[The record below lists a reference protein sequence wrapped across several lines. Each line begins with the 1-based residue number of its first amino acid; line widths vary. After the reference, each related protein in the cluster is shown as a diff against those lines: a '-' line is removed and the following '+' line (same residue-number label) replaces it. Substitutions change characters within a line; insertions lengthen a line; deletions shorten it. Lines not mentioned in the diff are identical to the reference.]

1 MGKLRKIGKK
11 IKRGF
16 KSIGKRLK
24 KGLGKIA
31 KAFGKLGPLG
41 SIALS
46 FLLPGMGS
54 VLSGWLSNMGPVG
67 EFILN
72 IGSKIQKGANWVKD
86 GVGRVFNKVTDAIEY
101 GMNKVSKTGTAGSSF
116 RNWVS
121 EQTKG
126 FIDPSTQGVEDIT
139 IPGSTKTITKP
150 IGKDMTGPSQQ
161 FTVEVPETTISAE
174 AQIGIGGPK
183 VPQTPK
189 GMTDPVYMDGID
201 TDLKKGFYEKA
212 DLDTY
217 YKGANTP
224 INKYS
229 NPDPSQIGANT
240 DIAGANIGITGP
252 PEPIR
257 AIDSTGIKTS
267 KYLKAPTP
275 KGKGFFGKGK
285 ETYSYVAPIT
295 KAGGKILQDESD
307 AAYSDYLMKRENAQ
321 RAGLIAEETLSMVPT
336 NTYTYAPQNFIE
348 MNSLD
353 NNPNA
358 MAQMTSGYG
367 LILEDFYA

>member
-11 IKRGF
+11 LKRGF
-16 KSIGKRLK
+16 KSLGKKLK
-24 KGLGKIA
+24 KGLGKIG

-46 FLLPGMGS
+46 FLLPGIGN
-54 VLSGWLSNMGPVG
+54 VLTGWLSNMGPVG

-86 GVGRVFNKVTDAIEY
+86 GVGRVFNRVTDAIEY
-101 GMNKVSKTGTAGSSF
+101 GMNKVSGTFGGTGQAGSNF

-139 IPGSTKTITKP
+139 VPGSTKTIT
-150 IGKDMTGPSQQ
+150 GPDG
-161 FTVEVPETTISAE
+161 FTKEIKVPETTISAE

-201 TDLKKGFYEKA
+201 TDLKKGFYEQA
-212 DLDTY
+212 DLDKY
-217 YKGANTP
+217 YKGVDSTL
-224 INKYS
+224 
-229 NPDPSQIGANT
+229 
-240 DIAGANIGITGP
+240 DIATGKITEGVTTGP
-252 PEPIR
+252 LP
-257 AIDSTGIKTS
+257 STEVAVKTTGD
-267 KYLKAPTP
+267 LKAPTP

-295 KAGGKILQDESD
+295 KVGGKILQDESD
-307 AAYSDYLMKRENAQ
+307 AAYADYLMKRENAQ

-336 NTYTYAPQNFIE
+336 NTYAYAPQNFIE
-348 MNSLD
+348 MNTLN

-367 LILEDFYA
+367 LILEDFYS

>member
-16 KSIGKRLK
+16 KSLGKKLK

-86 GVGRVFNKVTDAIEY
+86 GVGRVFNRVTDAIEY
-101 GMNKVSKTGTAGSSF
+101 GMNAVSKPFMQEGARGAGSAF
-116 RNWVS
+116 RDFVS
-121 EQTKG
+121 QATGG

-139 IPGSTKTITKP
+139 VPGSTKTIT
-150 IGKDMTGPSQQ
+150 GPDG
-161 FTVEVPETTISAE
+161 FTKEIQVPETTISAKS
-174 AQIGIGGPK
+174 QVGIGGPK

-189 GMTDPVYMDGID
+189 GMTDPVYIDGID
-201 TDLKKGFYEKA
+201 TDLKKGFYEQA
-212 DLDTY
+212 NLDKY
-217 YKGANTP
+217 YTGQDQVLTMSKGYQGVVRDP
-224 INKYS
+224 IPGEVLTDNQVTIKGISENKS
-229 NPDPSQIGANT
+229 
-240 DIAGANIGITGP
+240 
-252 PEPIR
+252 
-257 AIDSTGIKTS
+257 
-267 KYLKAPTP
+267 LKAPTP
-275 KGKGFFGKGK
+275 KGKGFFGRGK

-295 KAGGKILQDESD
+295 QAGGKILQDESD
-307 AAYSDYLMKRENAQ
+307 AAYADYLMKRENAQ

-353 NNPNA
+353 DNPNA

-367 LILEDFYA
+367 LILEDFYS

>member
-16 KSIGKRLK
+16 SKIGKKLK

-54 VLSGWLSNMGPVG
+54 VLSGWLGNMGSVG
-67 EFILN
+67 KFILD
-72 IGSKIQKGANWVKD
+72 IGAKIGEGANWVKN
-86 GVGRVFNKVTDAIEY
+86 GVGRVFNRVTDAIEY
-101 GMNKVSKTGTAGSSF
+101 GMNKVSGAFGGTGTTGSNF

-126 FIDPSTQGVEDIT
+126 FIDPSTQSIEDIT
-139 IPGSTKTITKP
+139 VPGSTKTIT
-150 IGKDMTGPSQQ
+150 GPDG
-161 FTVEVPETTISAE
+161 FTKEIKVPETTISAE
-174 AQIGIGGPK
+174 AQVGIGGPK
-183 VPQTPK
+183 IPQTPK
-189 GMTDPVYMDGID
+189 NMVDPVYVDGLD
-201 TDLKKGFYEKA
+201 TDLKKGFYEQA

-217 YKGANTP
+217 YKGADTP

-229 NPDPSQIGANT
+229 ITDPSQIGAST
-240 DIAGANIGITGP
+240 DITGANIGITGP

-267 KYLKAPTP
+267 KYLEAPTP
-275 KGKGFFGKGK
+275 KGKGFFSKGK

-307 AAYSDYLMKRENAQ
+307 AAYSDYLMKRENAS
-321 RAGLIAEETLSMVPT
+321 RAGLIAEQTLSMVPT
-336 NTYTYAPQNFIE
+336 NEYSYAPQNFI
-348 MNSLD
+348 NINNLD
-353 NNPNA
+353 NDPIGMQQLA
-358 MAQMTSGYG
+358 AGYG
-367 LILEDFYA
+367 MILNDYTS

>member
-41 SIALS
+41 SIALAT
-46 FLLPGMGS
+46 LLPGMGS

-86 GVGRVFNKVTDAIEY
+86 GVGRVFNRVTDAIEY
-101 GMNKVSKTGTAGSSF
+101 GMNKVSGAFGGTGTTGSNF

-139 IPGSTKTITKP
+139 VPGSTKTIT
-150 IGKDMTGPSQQ
+150 GPDG
-161 FTVEVPETTISAE
+161 FTKEIKVPETTISAE

-217 YKGANTP
+217 YKGIDT
-224 INKYS
+224 
-229 NPDPSQIGANT
+229 T
-240 DIAGANIGITGP
+240 VDITSGKVIEGITGGP
-252 PEPIR
+252 LPQGQ
-257 AIDSTGIKTS
+257 TVIKTS
-267 KYLKAPTP
+267 PDIKGFKP
-275 KGKGFFGKGK
+275 KGGGYFGRAKK
-285 ETYSYVAPIT
+285 SYAYIAPIT

>member
-54 VLSGWLSNMGPVG
+54 VLSGWLGNMGPVG

-101 GMNKVSKTGTAGSSF
+101 GMNAVSKPFMKEGARGAGSAF
-116 RNWVS
+116 RDFVS
-121 EQTKG
+121 ESTGG
-126 FIDPSTQGVEDIT
+126 FIDRSTVDLSDSLTSGGMRTDIVTDSNPFTKDDFIKDMSKKDLNALQDSNKFMRDINKFESKGIEGLTKKSTDKGFEYYKTGEDGKLLNK
-139 IPGSTKTITKP
+139 PFKTITDK
-150 IGKDMTGPSQQ
+150 SLNY
-161 FTVEVPETTISAE
+161 VPEGKQPSLFNSDVEYDSFKAKVKDSREFDAYKKVSFVAE
-174 AQIGIGGPK
+174 
-183 VPQTPK
+183 K
-189 GMTDPVYMDGID
+189 GQG
-201 TDLKKGFYEKA
+201 
-212 DLDTY
+212 
-217 YKGANTP
+217 
-224 INKYS
+224 
-229 NPDPSQIGANT
+229 
-240 DIAGANIGITGP
+240 
-252 PEPIR
+252 
-257 AIDSTGIKTS
+257 
-267 KYLKAPTP
+267 
-275 KGKGFFGKGK
+275 
-285 ETYSYVAPIT
+285 
-295 KAGGKILQDESD
+295 ILQDESD
-307 AAYSDYLMKRENAQ
+307 AAYSDYLMRRENAS

-348 MNSLD
+348 MNSLND
-353 NNPNA
+353 NPNGI
-358 MAQMTSGYG
+358 AQMTSGYG
-367 LILEDFYA
+367 LILEDFYS

>member
-16 KSIGKRLK
+16 SKIGKKLK

-41 SIALS
+41 SIALAT
-46 FLLPGMGS
+46 LLPGMGS

-86 GVGRVFNKVTDAIEY
+86 GVGRVFNRVTDAIEY
-101 GMNKVSKTGTAGSSF
+101 GMNKVSGAFGGTGTTGSNF

-139 IPGSTKTITKP
+139 VPGSTKTIT
-150 IGKDMTGPSQQ
+150 GPDG
-161 FTVEVPETTISAE
+161 FTKEIQVPETTISAKS
-174 AQIGIGGPK
+174 QVGIGGPK

-189 GMTDPVYMDGID
+189 GMTDPVYIDGID
-201 TDLKKGFYEKA
+201 TDLKKGFYEQA
-212 DLDTY
+212 DLDKY
-217 YKGANTP
+217 YKGVDTTV
-224 INKYS
+224 
-229 NPDPSQIGANT
+229 DIGAGTSSITNMT
-240 DIAGANIGITGP
+240 PQLSSSPVVGGDIIK
-252 PEPIR
+252 PIDR
-257 AIDSTGIKTS
+257 TTIKTTGD
-267 KYLKAPTP
+267 LKAPTP
-275 KGKGFFGKGK
+275 KGKGFFGRGK

-295 KAGGKILQDESD
+295 QVGGKILQDESD
-307 AAYSDYLMKRENAQ
+307 AAYADYLMKRENAQ
-321 RAGLIAEETLSMVPT
+321 RAGLIAEETLSMVPS
-336 NTYTYAPQNFIE
+336 NNYAYAPQNFIE

-353 NNPNA
+353 DNPNA

-367 LILEDFYA
+367 LILEDFYS

>member
-1 MGKLRKIGKK
+1 MGKLRKLGKK

-24 KGLGKIA
+24 KGLGKFA

-54 VLSGWLSNMGPVG
+54 VLSGWLANMGPVG
-67 EFILN
+67 EFILS
-72 IGSKIQKGANWVKD
+72 IGAKIQQGANWVKD

-101 GMNKVSKTGTAGSSF
+101 GMNKVSRTGTAGSNF

-139 IPGSTKTITKP
+139 IPGSTKTITGP
-150 IGKDMTGPSQQ
+150 DGFTKDIK
-161 FTVEVPETTISAE
+161 VPETTISAE
-174 AQIGIGGPK
+174 SQVGIGGPK
-183 VPQTPK
+183 MPPPPPK
-189 GMTDPVYMDGID
+189 NMIDPVYVQGGVEGE
-201 TDLKKGFYEKA
+201 TLKTGYYESA
-212 DLDTY
+212 DLDKY
-217 YKGANTP
+217 YKGVDTP
-224 INKYS
+224 VN
-229 NPDPSQIGANT
+229 IGTGKST

-257 AIDSTGIKTS
+257 AVDRETIKTTGD
-267 KYLKAPTP
+267 LKAPTP
-275 KGKGFFGKGK
+275 KTKGFFGKGK
-285 ETYSYVAPIT
+285 DTYKYVAPIT
-295 KAGGKILQDESD
+295 QVGTAILQDESD
-307 AAYSDYLMKRENAQ
+307 AAYADYLMKSNNAS
-321 RAGLIAEETLSMVPT
+321 RARAIAEETLSMVPT
-336 NTYTYAPQNFIE
+336 NTYTYAPQNFID
-348 MNSLD
+348 MNNLD

-358 MAQMTSGYG
+358 IAQMTSGYG
-367 LILEDFYA
+367 LILEDFYAT